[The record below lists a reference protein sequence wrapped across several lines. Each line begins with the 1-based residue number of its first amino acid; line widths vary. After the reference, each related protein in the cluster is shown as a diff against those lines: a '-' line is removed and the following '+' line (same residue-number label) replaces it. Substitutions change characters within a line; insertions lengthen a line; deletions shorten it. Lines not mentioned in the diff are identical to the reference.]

1 MKKKLAGLF
10 ILISLCFTGCGY
22 QFEGAGSVLPEDV
35 TRVYIPRVE
44 NTTAESSL
52 TTLVTEALRDRF
64 ERYGV
69 LYVVED
75 ENDADAILNA
85 RITDVKRDTRTS
97 TGDTDTALQF
107 STSMILDAEL
117 RRVVGPVLW
126 RNKRIVTTRT
136 FGAASNVVV
145 TSSADFAAGNINA
158 GDLNNLT
165 DRELSR
171 GQEREVFE
179 EMAEQAARQ
188 IYEQAVLPEF

>member
-1 MKKKLAGLF
+1 MRRQ
-10 ILISLCFTGCGY
+10 SLVVFMLLLCLLSGCGY
-22 QFEGAGSVLPEDV
+22 TFEGAGSVLPPDV
-35 TRVYIPRVE
+35 TKVYVPRVE
-44 NTTAESSL
+44 NTTTETFL
-52 TTLVTEALRDRF
+52 TNAVTEALRDRF

-69 LYVVED
+69 LYVVEN
-75 ENDADAILNA
+75 EAEADAVLEASI
-85 RITDVKRDTRTS
+85 IDVKRNTRTS

-107 STSMILDAEL
+107 SSSLTIDAEL
-117 RRVVGPVLW
+117 RRVTGGTLW
-126 RNKRIVTTRT
+126 KNKRIVTTRT

-145 TSSADFAAGNINA
+145 TSSANFASSSINA
-158 GDLNNLT
+158 GDLAGLT